1 MGLGLSIF
9 HFFATI
15 FLGGGLV
22 MKKSEN
28 LGLGGVYFGPLEN
41 GGGVLG
47 GSEKWGECT
56 RLREKMGGVRI

>member
-1 MGLGLSIF
+1 
-9 HFFATI
+9 
-15 FLGGGLV
+15 

-56 RLREKMGGVRI
+56 RLREKMGGYASSG